1 MKDETFT
8 ELLGSA
14 HEALEHAQGKRNL
27 RTTTLPLPP
36 KPLNG
41 RAVKRVRASLH
52 ASQAVFARYLNVST
66 KLVQAWEAN
75 RRTPDGP
82 ALVLLHIAARQPH
95 ADRERAAGRGI
106 RSPTATSPASRARS
120 HAVVGET
127 TRGVVLRRSEFPLG
141 SRNPACLCKGTAG
154 AHGPERR
161 RSRKIRTHLI
171 E

>member
-1 MKDETFT
+1 MRAKRSMKNEMFA

-14 HEALEHAQGKRNL
+14 HEALEHAQGKRSL

-36 KPLNG
+36 KSLNG

-95 ADRERAAGRGI
+95 LMESVRQDAATDLPRKSRRRQER
-106 RSPTATSPASRARS
+106 P
-120 HAVVGET
+120 HAVA
-127 TRGVVLRRSEFPLG
+127 S
-141 SRNPACLCKGTAG
+141 
-154 AHGPERR
+154 
-161 RSRKIRTHLI
+161 
-171 E
+171 

>member
-8 ELLGSA
+8 ALLGSA
-14 HEALEHAQGKRNL
+14 HEALDHAQGKRSL

-36 KPLNG
+36 KSLNG

-82 ALVLLHIAARQPH
+82 ALVLLHIAARQPQLI
-95 ADRERAAGRGI
+95 ERVRQDAAGDRP
-106 RSPTATSPASRARS
+106 RASR
-120 HAVVGET
+120 H
-127 TRGVVLRRSEFPLG
+127 RGNRLQ
-141 SRNPACLCKGTAG
+141 AAG
-154 AHGPERR
+154 
-161 RSRKIRTHLI
+161 
-171 E
+171 

>member
-8 ELLGSA
+8 ELLTSA
-14 HEALEHAQGKRNL
+14 NEALEHAQGKRDL

-36 KPLNG
+36 KALNG

-82 ALVLLHIAARQPH
+82 ALVLLHIAARQPQLIERVRH
-95 ADRERAAGRGI
+95 DAASDRPRPSRHRRDRLQAAG
-106 RSPTATSPASRARS
+106 
-120 HAVVGET
+120 
-127 TRGVVLRRSEFPLG
+127 
-141 SRNPACLCKGTAG
+141 
-154 AHGPERR
+154 
-161 RSRKIRTHLI
+161 
-171 E
+171 

>member
-27 RTTTLPLPP
+27 RTTTLPLRP
-36 KPLNG
+36 KSLNG
-41 RAVKRVRASLH
+41 RAVKRVRASLR

-82 ALVLLHIAARQPH
+82 ALVLLHIAARQPQLIESVRQDAASDPPRQPRH
-95 ADRERAAGRGI
+95 RRDGLQAAG
-106 RSPTATSPASRARS
+106 
-120 HAVVGET
+120 
-127 TRGVVLRRSEFPLG
+127 
-141 SRNPACLCKGTAG
+141 
-154 AHGPERR
+154 
-161 RSRKIRTHLI
+161 
-171 E
+171 